1 MIMKK
6 ILLVFSC
13 LAMFACE
20 SMVDTPN
27 PSFESKPNLRS
38 IDEVKSI
45 ALEALQKIPNKPS
58 VKSMHTQIVD
68 VCSIGHSKTK
78 SISNDP
84 VMYSVNFSD
93 SSGFVLVAADSSKP
107 ALLAVVNSGNYS
119 GEQTDCP
126 AFNAYIDD
134 LTAELSKSSVQQRSL
149 IVPGFQRYE
158 TDTTTFTRQVA
169 PHITCNWHQRD
180 PFNRYCYTD
189 SGQIALAG
197 CGAVAIALA
206 MSRYSYPAV
215 VDLTFEGAPCN
226 EITIDWDICKS
237 HNRNHG
243 ECGVCDSNAL
253 LLREIGE
260 RCNMHYGDTASTSV
274 LDSAQVCL
282 TSFGYKFQRH
292 NSFDI
297 NPVISSLD
305 QGETVIIRGDR
316 IEQTTPLR
324 YVGHRWNVDGYYYIE
339 ETINCYKVTDG
350 SLIREYE
357 GYKKEKLWY
366 LYFNYGWRNSAYNG
380 YYIAYSRQQGEGW
393 YFYEPVDE
401 PVITMFQ
408 CTKGYTNRVEML
420 TNVSPN

>member
-1 MIMKK
+1 M
-6 ILLVFSC
+6 
-13 LAMFACE
+13 
-20 SMVDTPN
+20 
-27 PSFESKPNLRS
+27 
-38 IDEVKSI
+38 
-45 ALEALQKIPNKPS
+45 
-58 VKSMHTQIVD
+58 
-68 VCSIGHSKTK
+68 
-78 SISNDP
+78 
-84 VMYSVNFSD
+84 
-93 SSGFVLVAADSSKP
+93 LVAADFSKP

>member
-1 MIMKK
+1 MKK

-58 VKSMHTQIVD
+58 VKSMHTQIVA

-84 VMYSVNFSD
+84 LMYSVNFSD

-119 GEQTDCP
+119 GEQTDGP

-149 IVPGFQRYE
+149 IVPGFQSYE

-189 SGQIALAG
+189 SGQIAVAG
-197 CGAVAIALA
+197 CGAVAVALA

-282 TSFGYKFQRH
+282 TSLGYKFQRH

-339 ETINCYKVTDG
+339 ETIN
-350 SLIREYE
+350 
-357 GYKKEKLWY
+357 
-366 LYFNYGWRNSAYNG
+366 
-380 YYIAYSRQQGEGW
+380 
-393 YFYEPVDE
+393 
-401 PVITMFQ
+401 
-408 CTKGYTNRVEML
+408 
-420 TNVSPN
+420 